1 MTDLGSEKK
10 LAAIEAVKY
19 VKDGM
24 LIGIGTG
31 STVVF
36 FIEQLGR
43 LVTQGMGITG
53 VATSEKTEKMAIASN
68 IPMTR
73 VPGRKIDITFDG
85 ADEADLEGNL
95 IKGGGGA
102 LLREKIVAFNSSRMF
117 VLVDSSKIKEKG
129 EFGKYPLPVE
139 VIPYLEDR
147 TKLNIEALGAE
158 CSFRSGKEFRTDNG
172 NLILDCSFG
181 RIRDPVKLESAIKG
195 IPGVAEVG
203 LFCNYADI
211 IIEGNKD
218 MPIVHQVK

>member
-1 MTDLGSEKK
+1 MKGPSSEKK
-10 LAAIEAVKY
+10 LAALEAIKQ

-31 STVVF
+31 STVSF
-36 FIEQLGR
+36 FIEELGN
-43 LVTQGMGITG
+43 LVAKGLKVTG
-53 VATSEKTEKMAIASN
+53 VATSEDTERKAIALN

-73 VPGRKIDITFDG
+73 SLNKKIDVTFDG
-85 ADEADLEGNL
+85 ADEADLRGNL

-102 LLREKIVAFNSSRMF
+102 LLREKIVAFNSSRMT
-117 VLVDSSKIKEKG
+117 VLVDSSKIKSKN
-129 EFGKYPLPVE
+129 EFGKFPLPVE

-147 TKLNIEALGAE
+147 TRQNIEATGSV
-158 CSFRSGKEFRTDNG
+158 CSFRSDKNFTTDNG

-181 RIRDPVKLESAIKG
+181 SIGDPEKLESSIKR

-218 MPIVHQVK
+218 KCIVHEIK